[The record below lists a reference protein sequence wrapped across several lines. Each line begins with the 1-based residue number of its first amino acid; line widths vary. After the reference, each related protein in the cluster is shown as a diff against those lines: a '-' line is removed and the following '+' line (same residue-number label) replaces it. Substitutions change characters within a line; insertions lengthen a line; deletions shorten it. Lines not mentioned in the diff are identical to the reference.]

1 MRFLYSCW
9 DVNQLCTLA
18 LFPSPAPSRQEN
30 KEGPMNRAVMKIM
43 LLHFYLLWD
52 LEAQTQALEGSVL
65 AEYSLW
71 LHQPLC
77 LLSACY
83 GSSSRLAVVGTLR
96 RINLAPCLKA
106 ALSLAQNT
114 E

>member
-1 MRFLYSCW
+1 
-9 DVNQLCTLA
+9 
-18 LFPSPAPSRQEN
+18 
-30 KEGPMNRAVMKIM
+30 M
-43 LLHFYLLWD
+43 LLHFYLLLG
-52 LEAQTQALEGSVL
+52 LETQTQTLEGSVL
-65 AEYSLW
+65 AEHSLW

-83 GSSSRLAVVGTLR
+83 GSSSRVEVVGTLR
-96 RINLAPCLKA
+96 RINLDLCLNR